1 MRNATFACPDL
12 TTFCRVDELGLE
24 VVGQRLE
31 PGRAVLACRVVEPD
45 DWCRRCGQRGVLRDT
60 VVRRLAHEPLGWR
73 PTILEVVVGRYRCG
87 DCSHVWRQD
96 TAKAAEPR
104 AKLSRRG
111 LRWALEGI
119 VVQHL
124 TVARI
129 AEGLAVSWNT
139 ANDAVLAEGRRVLID
154 DPQRFDGVK
163 VIGVDEHCWRHTRKG
178 DKYVTVVIDLTP
190 VRDGTGPAR
199 LLDMVEGRSK
209 SVFKT
214 WLAERDQ
221 AWRDGVEVV
230 AMDGFTGFKTAA
242 TETLPDAIEVMD
254 PFHVVQLA
262 GDALDRCRQRIQQET
277 LGHRGHAGDPL
288 YGARRTLHT
297 GEALLT
303 DRQRTRLEALF
314 ADDDH
319 VAVEATWGVYQNI
332 VTAYRDPDPKKGREA
347 LQKVIN
353 AISRGVPAALV
364 ELRKLG
370 STLKRRAGDVLAYF
384 DHPRTSNGPT
394 EAINGRLEHLRG
406 SALGFRNLTNYIA
419 RSLLETGGFRPQ
431 LHRTTRSSWIS
442 PRLPRTRIRRN
453 RSWLC
458 HWLSVKS

>member
-1 MRNATFACPDL
+1 VRNATFACPDL

-431 LHRTTRSSWIS
+431 LH
-442 PRLPRTRIRRN
+442 PRL
-453 RSWLC
+453 
-458 HWLSVKS
+458 